1 MKPEQEGNEP
11 MSKPRVLQMAAP
23 ALMAVALI
31 GTPATARSQESRSE
45 VNVCS
50 VATLEHAV
58 VLVNGRRVG
67 ETPVRLRLEPDSTY
81 SVTFKKRGY
90 ADATTTL
97 RTETESGWMVL
108 DVFSGVLGFAMDY
121 ETSNWTFIEM
131 LPDVPVDAVS
141 RAP

>member
-1 MKPEQEGNEP
+1 MKPQQEGNES
-11 MSKPRVLQMAAP
+11 MSKPKILKMAAP
-23 ALMAVALI
+23 ALIAVALI
-31 GTPATARSQESRSE
+31 GTPATARSQELRSE

-97 RTETESGWMVL
+97 STETESGWMVL

-121 ETSNWTFIEM
+121 ETNNWTFIEM
-131 LPDVPVDAVS
+131 LPDVPLDAVS

>member
-1 MKPEQEGNEP
+1 MKPQQEGNKP
-11 MSKPRVLQMAAP
+11 MSKPKILQMAAP
-23 ALMAVALI
+23 ALIAVALI
-31 GTPATARSQESRSE
+31 GTPATARSQEGRSE

-58 VLVNGRRVG
+58 VLVNGRLVG
-67 ETPVRLRLEPDSTY
+67 ETPVRLRLVPDSTY

-90 ADATTTL
+90 TDATTTL

-121 ETSNWTFIEM
+121 ETSNWTFVEM
-131 LPDVPVDAVS
+131 LPEPPDNAVRRS
-141 RAP
+141 P